1 MLALGPVD
9 VTQETCSWQ
18 EPFLR
23 QNSFPDTPSAAQK
36 ACTAWVVLKE
46 PKMCFR
52 SNQFQPQLQALD
64 HLGHAVRL
72 PNSDARMMPWC
83 VLHERRWRAHTIT
96 FWIWSEEQHIL
107 WISWTHRNNF
117 TLNITKLRFCIFY
130 PSLVSGT
137 ATPILINYYQLI
149 SMIYNMNL
157 NIYIKGHRVKR
168 CTKLKSKCNRKGF
181 TGKDWPMWTRT
192 CARNLATN
200 TFI

>member
-1 MLALGPVD
+1 M
-9 VTQETCSWQ
+9 TQETCSWQ
-18 EPFLR
+18 ETLLKTKQLPWYTKRCPKSLHSLRLYWKSQRCASGPTNSNLSFKHWIILDMPF
-23 QNSFPDTPSAAQK
+23 
-36 ACTAWVVLKE
+36 
-46 PKMCFR
+46 
-52 SNQFQPQLQALD
+52 
-64 HLGHAVRL
+64 RL